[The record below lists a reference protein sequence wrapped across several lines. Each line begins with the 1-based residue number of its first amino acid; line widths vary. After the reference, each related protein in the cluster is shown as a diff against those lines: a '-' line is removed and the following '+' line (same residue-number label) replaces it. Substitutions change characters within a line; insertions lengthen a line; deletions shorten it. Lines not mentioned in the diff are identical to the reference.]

1 LKQSLASGLTVV
13 AAILWFMAFV
23 VLLRG
28 DFVDPWRG
36 FALFAALGALV
47 WLVGRLIARS
57 AR

>member
-28 DFVDPWRG
+28 DFVDPWLA
-36 FALFAALGALV
+36 FALFATLGALA